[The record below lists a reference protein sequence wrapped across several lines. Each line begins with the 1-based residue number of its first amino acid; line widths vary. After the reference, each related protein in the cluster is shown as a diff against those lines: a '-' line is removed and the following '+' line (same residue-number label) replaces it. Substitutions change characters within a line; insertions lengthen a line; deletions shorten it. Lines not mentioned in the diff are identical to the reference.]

1 MWTIEVS
8 EDASE
13 EEINQAILDEID
25 FDHIRECVAK
35 LKGVIAKCGPLAEVE
50 ERTEESDPTAFTR
63 TFHEKRGW
71 ICDELASID
80 PLKVWT
86 VLWDPINGY
95 SYLTSGYEF
104 EETEQRIVE
113 IKTWYIAEKNF
124 DPVDE
129 KRFRIDTEFIISQTF
144 TDSQDD
150 DEPYY
155 VLDIWHIIDS
165 KDLSDMAITRE
176 LTSDLYYF

>member
-13 EEINQAILDEID
+13 EEVNQAILEEVD
-25 FDHIRECVAK
+25 FDYIRECIAR
-35 LKGVIAKCGPLAEVE
+35 LKVVIDKYGPLTKVE
-50 ERTEESDPTAFTR
+50 EKTENSDPTTFTK
-63 TFHEKRGW
+63 TFHERRGW
-71 ICDELASID
+71 ICDELTSID

-104 EETEQRIVE
+104 EETKQRIVE

-129 KRFRIDTEFIISQTF
+129 KRFKIDTEFIIWQTV
-144 TDSQDD
+144 TDSEDG

-155 VLDIWHIIDS
+155 VLDIWDIVDS
-165 KDLSDMAITRE
+165 KDLSDEAITLE
-176 LTSDLYYF
+176 LTSELYYF

>member
-35 LKGVIAKCGPLAEVE
+35 LNGVIAKCGPLTEVE
-50 ERTEESDPTAFTR
+50 ERTEDSDPTAFTR

-144 TDSQDD
+144 TDSQDG

-176 LTSDLYYF
+176 LTSELYYF

>member
-13 EEINQAILDEID
+13 EEIDQAILDEID

-176 LTSDLYYF
+176 LTSELYYF

>member
-13 EEINQAILDEID
+13 EEIDQAILDEID

-35 LKGVIAKCGPLAEVE
+35 LNGVIAKCGPLTEVE
-50 ERTEESDPTAFTR
+50 ERTEKSDPTAFTR

-80 PLKVWT
+80 PSKVWT
-86 VLWDPINGY
+86 VLWDPINRY

-104 EETEQRIVE
+104 EETEQKIVE

-124 DPVDE
+124 DPGDE
-129 KRFRIDTEFIISQTF
+129 KRFKIDTEFIVLQMF
-144 TDSQDD
+144 TDSQE

-155 VLDIWHIIDS
+155 VLDIWDIFDS
-165 KDLSDMAITRE
+165 KDLSDVAITRE
-176 LTSDLYYF
+176 LTSELYYF

>member
-1 MWTIEVS
+1 MWSIEVS

-13 EEINQAILDEID
+13 EEVNQAILDEVD
-25 FDHIRECVAK
+25 FDYIRDCVAK
-35 LKGVIAKCGPLAEVE
+35 LKGVIAMCGPLTEVE
-50 ERTEESDPTAFTR
+50 ERTEESDPTAFTK

-71 ICDELASID
+71 ICDELASVD

-129 KRFRIDTEFIISQTF
+129 KRFNIDTEFIVWQETIDTEESDHPF
-144 TDSQDD
+144 
-150 DEPYY
+150 Y
-155 VLDIWHIIDS
+155 VIDLWELVDTE
-165 KDLSDMAITRE
+165 DLSDEAILGVLSE
-176 LTSDLYYF
+176 LYYF

>member
-176 LTSDLYYF
+176 LTSELYYF